1 MNERD
6 SLMEKRKMR
15 RLNSLAE
22 LILGNAADKSAAN
35 TQEIIGLG
43 AKAAAET
50 EEGSRK
56 AIGNIKRAGQRSQQL
71 TEQLLPDDDPRKA
84 ELDMATWLASIR
96 AGLDPIDLP
105 EMEGAPSLDYFQGQD
120 IDSTED
126 ATQAQV
132 DTLIGSLGAGY
143 DRASDIPAAEG
154 SGVYDYSG
162 LPDYMQPGSA
172 FRSALNAVEADSYD
186 TMFGEAHKVDSPF
199 KGTKITQMT
208 MDEIFDLVESGGDF
222 HTYNRTTYNE
232 DTTAIGKY
240 QMVGKTLRDL
250 RDRGILKKLGINSD
264 TKFTQDTQDSIAMHL
279 AERRVRPKFSMAE
292 AREELKNEWEGFE
305 NLSDGELNLIINEIR
320 GS

>member
-186 TMFGEAHKVDSPF
+186 TMFGEAHKVDSPC

-264 TKFTQDTQDSIAMHL
+264 TKFNKDTQDSIAMHL
-279 AERRVRPKFSMAE
+279 AERRVR
-292 AREELKNEWEGFE
+292 
-305 NLSDGELNLIINEIR
+305 
-320 GS
+320 

>member
-6 SLMEKRKMR
+6 ALMEKRKMR

-22 LILGNAADKSAAN
+22 LILGNATDKSEAS

-50 EEGSRK
+50 EAGSRK
-56 AIGNIKRAGQRSQQL
+56 AIGNVKRAGQRSQEL
-71 TEQLLPDDDPRKA
+71 TEKLLPDDDPRKA

-126 ATQAQV
+126 ATQGQV
-132 DTLIGSLGAGY
+132 DTLMGSLGAGY
-143 DRASDIPAAEG
+143 DNPANIPEEE
-154 SGVYDYSG
+154 YDYSG

-172 FRSALNAVEADSYD
+172 FRSALNDVEASSYD
-186 TMFGEAHKVDSPF
+186 TMFGNAERVDSPF
-199 KGTKITQMT
+199 KGTKVTQMT
-208 MDEIFDLVESGGDF
+208 MSEVFDLVESGGDW
-222 HTYNRTTYNE
+222 HTHNRTTHDK

-240 QMVGKTLRDL
+240 QFVGLTLRDL
-250 RDRGILKKLGINSD
+250 RDNGHLAKMGIDED
-264 TKFTQDTQDSIAMHL
+264 TKFTKDTQDKIAMYL
-279 AERRVRPKFSMAE
+279 AERRVKPGYSMAK
-292 AREELKNEWEGFE
+292 AREELRNEWQGFE
-305 NLSDGELNLIINEIR
+305 KLSDGEMDIIINEIR